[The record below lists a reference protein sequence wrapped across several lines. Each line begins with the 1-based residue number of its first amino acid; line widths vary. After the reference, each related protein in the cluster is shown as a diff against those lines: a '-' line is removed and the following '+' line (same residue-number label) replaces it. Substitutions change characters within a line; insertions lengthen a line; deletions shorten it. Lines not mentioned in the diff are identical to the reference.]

1 MPWTYRS
8 MLFQQRL
15 LTTFFMGFEMSAF
28 HFTSTKVYSK
38 TLQKKNELSGMQEI
52 KKKNYKI
59 GEA

>member
-1 MPWTYRS
+1 
-8 MLFQQRL
+8 
-15 LTTFFMGFEMSAF
+15 MGFEMSAF

-38 TLQKKNELSGMQEI
+38 TLQKKKNELSGMQEI